1 MLYVLELRRKT
12 MKLFVILMTVAP
24 TIFASEYFTY
34 KVVEDKYDMFEVN
47 EAIKVSKDF
56 TKVIFQGVETKC
68 QRAVSDEVFE
78 ELKKESPELFEL
90 LSCTIDVE
98 DYSDEFAISFID
110 EGRKADFHGAATL
123 ERVENK

>member
-1 MLYVLELRRKT
+1 MVYDLEIRRKT
-12 MKLFVILMTVAP
+12 MKLLVILMTIAP

-47 EAIKVSKDF
+47 ETIKVSKDF
-56 TKVIFQGVETKC
+56 KKVIFQGVETKC
-68 QRAVSDEVFE
+68 KRAVSDEIFE

-110 EGRKADFHGAATL
+110 EGRKADFHGAAIL
-123 ERVENK
+123 ERVESK